1 MINGKTIFSSI
12 MWRFAER
19 SGSQIILFIV
29 SVILARLLSPEEFG
43 VISLITV
50 ITGILNLFVDAG
62 FGNALIQKQYVNQTD
77 YSTVFYLNI
86 TLGIVFYI
94 GMYIAAPSIAVFYGR
109 NDIVSYIRA
118 FSLTLIIG
126 GFGSVQQ
133 ALVAKRIEYKKLF
146 FSSLIGTLL
155 SGIISIVMAF
165 KGFGVWS
172 LIAQKLI
179 DQVMDTAVL
188 WFTVRWRPSFCFSIE
203 RMKPLA
209 AYGSK
214 LLGSSLLYSA
224 TNNLTGLL
232 VGKIFST
239 SELAYYEKG
248 RQVPMLLVNNIQV
261 VVQSVLFPA
270 LAEQQ
275 TQQERIRKMLRQSVM
290 ISAYCIFPCMV
301 GIAVCAEPLVRIL
314 FTEQWIGLV
323 PYLQIWCCICITYLL
338 DTANLQVIQALG
350 RSDIFL
356 RIEIV
361 KEVITIV
368 SLLVTLPFGL
378 MTMLMV
384 SCIERPLFWYI
395 NAEPCQKLVGY
406 GFSQQLKE
414 LKSIVVL
421 NLVLAISVWGIGF
434 LPINDFVLLTIQVLS
449 GIGIYLAGSIV
460 LRIEALDRILQF
472 VKVSS
477 SPKTD
482 TKQDKKAE

>member
-1 MINGKTIFSSI
+1 MINGKIIFSNI

-19 SGSQIILFIV
+19 IGSQIVLFVVSIILT
-29 SVILARLLSPEEFG
+29 RLLSPDEFG

-50 ITGILNLFVDAG
+50 ITGVLNLFVDAG
-62 FGNALIQKQYVNQTD
+62 FSNALIQKQYVDQTD
-77 YSTVFYLNI
+77 YSTVFYLNV
-86 TLGIVFYI
+86 TLGVIFYI
-94 GMYIAAPSIAVFYGR
+94 VMYAAAPGIAYFYGR
-109 NDIVSYIRA
+109 NDIIPYIRVL
-118 FSLTLIIG
+118 SLTLVIG
-126 GFGSVQQ
+126 GLGGVQQ
-133 ALVAKRIEYKKLF
+133 ALVAKKIEYKKLF
-146 FSSLIGTLL
+146 FSSLSGTLI
-155 SGIISIVMAF
+155 SGVVSIAMAF

-179 DQVMDTAVL
+179 DQVMDTVIL
-188 WFTVRWRPSFCFSIE
+188 WFTVHWRPSFCFSME

-248 RQVPMLLVNNIQV
+248 RQVPMLLVNNVQA
-261 VVQSVLFPA
+261 VVQSVLFPV
-270 LAEQQ
+270 LAERQ
-275 TQQERIRKMLRQSVM
+275 TQQEQIRKMLEQSVI

-314 FTEQWIGLV
+314 FTEQWIELV

-356 RIEIV
+356 KIEII
-361 KEVITIV
+361 KEGITII
-368 SLLVTLPFGL
+368 SLLITLPFGVL
-378 MTMLMV
+378 TMLMV

-395 NAEPCQKLVGY
+395 NAEPCREMVGY
-406 GFSQQLKE
+406 GFIQQLKE
-414 LKSIVVL
+414 LKSIIVL
-421 NLVLAISVWGIGF
+421 NLILAVSVWGIGF
-434 LPINDFVLLTIQVLS
+434 LPLHDLALLIVQVLS
-449 GIGIYLAGSIV
+449 GIVIYLVGSVV
-460 LRIEALDRILQF
+460 LQIEALSRILKL
-472 VKVSS
+472 VK
-477 SPKTD
+477 TFIL
-482 TKQDKKAE
+482 